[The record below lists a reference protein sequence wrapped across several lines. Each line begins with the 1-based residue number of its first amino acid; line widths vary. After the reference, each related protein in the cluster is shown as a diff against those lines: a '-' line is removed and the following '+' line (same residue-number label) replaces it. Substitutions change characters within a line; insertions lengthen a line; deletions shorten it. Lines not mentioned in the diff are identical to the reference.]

1 MFLVGL
7 SPVLKVDLF
16 WFWFGRKISGKKGEK
31 KNTHSSFQPDTPLP
45 RRRSACLG
53 KGLHLGEGWFA

>member
-16 WFWFGRKISGKKGEK
+16 WFWFGRKIFDKRGKKK
-31 KNTHSSFQPDTPLP
+31 IPHSIFQLDTPSLG
-45 RRRSACLG
+45 RRPVR
-53 KGLHLGEGWFA
+53 LGEGRFV